1 MNENIELTEW
11 DEEALDVY
19 AMMTQFET
27 FVYNAS
33 PMETSFNMYIPTL
46 IWALGSLQEYYE
58 DEIIHGRTLVEEHQI
73 DLGDWVQTRLEE

>member
-27 FVYNAS
+27 FVDNAS
-33 PMETSFNMYIPTL
+33 LMETSFNMYIPTL
-46 IWALGSLQEYYE
+46 IWALGSLQEFYE
-58 DEIIHGRTLVEEHQI
+58 DEIEHGRNRVEELKI
-73 DLGDWVQTRLEE
+73 DLGDWVQKRLEE